1 MSNYLIYYK
10 DEEKMKGWLDIL
22 MKVVKKQRVGLVS
35 SFFPI
40 IGNLSV
46 IENILL
52 PLTYH
57 HKITYHAALDIVQKD
72 MEKFEMLDIM
82 HYRSNQ
88 LNDFQKMI
96 VKYLQ
101 VKYLRAEW
109 TVFFSP
115 RRMYIAEYEEKFH
128 QFLRCED
135 LKKSVIIDHENHR
148 HLFNDMQD
156 YTEKDFDTWVTLDL
170 KTSNLK

>member
-1 MSNYLIYYK
+1 MNNYLIYYK
-10 DEEKMKGWLDIL
+10 SEEQMKEWLKTL
-22 MKVVKKQRVGLVS
+22 MQIVESQRVGLVS

-57 HKITYHAALDIVQKD
+57 HKITYSEALDIVGKD
-72 MEKFEMLDIM
+72 LENFGLKDIM
-82 HYRSNQ
+82 HFRNNQ
-88 LNDFQKMI
+88 LNDYQKMI

-109 TVFFSP
+109 IVFFSP

-148 HLFNDMQD
+148 HLFDDMQD
-156 YTEKDFDTWVTLDL
+156 YTEKDFDTWVTRDL
-170 KTSNLK
+170 KTSNSK

>member
-1 MSNYLIYYK
+1 MNNYLIYYDDK
-10 DEEKMKGWLDIL
+10 EIMQTWLDRL
-22 MKVVKKQRVGLVS
+22 TELAQKQRIGLVS

-52 PLTYH
+52 PAAYH
-57 HKITYHAALDIVQKD
+57 HRMSYSEGLRMVGIDLDRYGLTD
-72 MEKFEMLDIM
+72 HL
-82 HYRSNQ
+82 HLRSNE
-88 LNDFQKMI
+88 LNDFEKMI

-101 VKYLRAEW
+101 VKYLKAEW

-115 RRMYIAEYEEKFH
+115 RRMFIAEYEEKFH

-148 HLFNDMQD
+148 HLFDDMND
-156 YTEKDFDTWVTLDL
+156 YTEKDFNTWVTQDL
-170 KTSNLK
+170 KI

>member
-1 MSNYLIYYK
+1 MSNHLIYY
-10 DEEKMKGWLDIL
+10 DTEQTMKTWLQKL
-22 MKVVKKQRVGLVS
+22 MEIAANNRIGLVS

-52 PLTYH
+52 RAAYH
-57 HKITYHAALDIVQKD
+57 HKLSHEDGFMLIKNDL
-72 MEKFEMLDIM
+72 EKYGLNNHL
-82 HYRSNQ
+82 HYRSNE
-88 LNDFQKMI
+88 LNDFEKMI

-101 VKYLRAEW
+101 VKYLQADW

-115 RRMYIAEYEEKFH
+115 RRMFIAEYEERFH

-148 HLFNDMQD
+148 HLFDDMQD
-156 YTEKDFDTWVTLDL
+156 YTEKDFNTWVTQDL
-170 KTSNLK
+170 KI

>member
-1 MSNYLIYYK
+1 MNKHLIYYSTEPQMK
-10 DEEKMKGWLDIL
+10 IWLNTLTKIAEKQPI
-22 MKVVKKQRVGLVS
+22 GLVS

-52 PLTYH
+52 PAAYH
-57 HKITYHAALDIVQKD
+57 HKLSYAEGMTLVQKD
-72 MEKFEMLDIM
+72 LEKYGLNNHL
-82 HYRSNQ
+82 HYRNNE
-88 LNDFQKMI
+88 LNDFERMI

-109 TVFFSP
+109 MVFFSP
-115 RRMYIAEYEEKFH
+115 RRMFIAEYEERFH

-148 HLFNDMQD
+148 HLFDDMQD

-170 KTSNLK
+170 KISNSK